1 MVHHAEHVWCI
12 MPSTFGAIMP
22 STIGAIMPSTEEEIT
37 KKEEGKS
44 FKVDA
49 VSRVAE
55 VGG

>member
-1 MVHHAEHVWCI
+1 LVHHAEHVWCI